1 MTSQILLSLVSGI
14 IISSLSAYLG
24 TLMLSKRMSVVAGP
38 LAHLAFPGVAIAILC
53 GFDIGIGVFPFVVIG
68 AILIWYIGQKTKLP
82 MENLSAVIF
91 AAGVGT
97 SLLFLPIS
105 EAEEA
110 LVGKITSIT
119 IPETLLIIVLGLATF
134 IFTSRIYNNMMLI
147 NIHEDLLKA
156 KKKNIAL
163 YNLGYLLAIAVTV
176 ALGVYLVG
184 GLITATLIA
193 IPAGA
198 SRNISKSLSQYKLWA
213 IVFGIFGTIAGI
225 LLAQLLHYPTG
236 PMIIVSG
243 ATIFI
248 MSLFFPKN

>member
-1 MTSQILLSLVSGI
+1 
-14 IISSLSAYLG
+14 
-24 TLMLSKRMSVVAGP
+24 
-38 LAHLAFPGVAIAILC
+38 VAIAILC

-91 AAGVGT
+91 AVGVGT
-97 SLLFLPIS
+97 SLLFLPIN

-134 IFTSRIYNNMMLI
+134 IFTSWIYNNMMLI

-156 KKKNIAL
+156 KKKNVAL

-198 SRNISKSLSQYKLWA
+198 SRNISKSLPQYKLWA
-213 IVFGIFGTIAGI
+213 IVFGILGTVVGI
-225 LLAQLLHYPTG
+225 LLSQLFHYPTG

-248 MSLFFPKN
+248 ISLFFPRN